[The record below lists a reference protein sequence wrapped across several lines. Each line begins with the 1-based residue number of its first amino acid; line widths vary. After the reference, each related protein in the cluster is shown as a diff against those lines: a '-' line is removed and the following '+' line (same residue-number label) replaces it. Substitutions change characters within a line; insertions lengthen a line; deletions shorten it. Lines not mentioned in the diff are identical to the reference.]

1 MCSKGEKFYFAETRY
16 GGGGGGGGGA
26 QGSSIGQGLRGRK
39 GVWF

>member
-1 MCSKGEKFYFAETRY
+1 MRSKGEKFYFAETRY
-16 GGGGGGGGGA
+16 GGGGGGA